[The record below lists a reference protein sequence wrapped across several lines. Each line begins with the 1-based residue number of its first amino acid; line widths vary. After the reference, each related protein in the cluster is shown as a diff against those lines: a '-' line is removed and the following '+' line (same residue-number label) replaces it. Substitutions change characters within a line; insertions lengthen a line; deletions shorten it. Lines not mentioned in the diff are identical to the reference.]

1 MKVGVRSLDPVM
13 RAAVAYATC
22 VWVLVTPQVNVRAG
36 ESDGADDEDDRPSAP
51 AEAHAAKAPVS
62 FDKKWLEPFFMAGP
76 QSKAAAHF
84 RAGDFVTA
92 SKELEQIL
100 ARQPKTAPERNQLRF
115 LQALA
120 LMNQSAWQPAE
131 ELFEDLWSSY
141 PLLAPYHA
149 YNAARCHLRRGD
161 SEGAFTW
168 LSRVPSGSVP
178 EAEAVMVKVDAFVA
192 AKRWAE
198 VETEVTT
205 YLARFPKGPRRLEA
219 MFDRAEALQALGR
232 PAAEVAAA
240 YRKVWAEAAAE
251 SWATR
256 ANDRLEELAKT
267 AEPSLASTITGRSTD
282 ELISRGMLLFDG
294 NQNAQ
299 AEATFTSALAQPGLD
314 KATLCKIRFH
324 LAQSVWK
331 QRQRPRAAPLFDLA
345 IADCQTAGDRD
356 LLVRS
361 LYQGA
366 RSYASTGDKDKA
378 IALYAQIE
386 KDHPDHRLT
395 DDARLRAAEV
405 LADAGKDDE
414 AEKLLGD
421 LADRYP
427 KGDMAPEA
435 LWRLALAKWRAHE
448 YDKTLHWLGEIL
460 RRYPREDIWYADGRA
475 LYWKARVLEK
485 KGEPKRAL
493 ESYERAVREYPLSV
507 YTLFSLERMRR
518 SVPHARTALLREL
531 RAHMHE
537 TDQTSSWSFG
547 KQAIFAEP
555 GFLRAVDFARMGL
568 GSEARRELG
577 RLGFSAGAKGDA
589 TPTGA
594 REDVYWITAILLDRG
609 RQWAA
614 AHSIPRYK
622 LTAFRHAYP
631 DGGRH
636 EAEWRIGY
644 PKAFP
649 ELVTKHCRTNH
660 VPEALQWAIIR
671 EESSFFPRAE
681 SFANAL
687 GLTQMM
693 TRTAQRFAKW
703 PVTREALFD
712 PDKNLEVGSRFLAF
726 LLEHY
731 DGAVPLVI
739 SGYNAGE
746 GGVDRWL
753 RERGDV
759 ELDEFIETIPFDETR
774 GYTKR
779 VLSSYLTYAWLYD
792 LEKPVPAIDFKL
804 HKPDNKKTAVKTPE
818 SKSDKKNGK
827 PAENSKRLD
836 KKPTPAKAKNGRPAG
851 KN

>member
-1 MKVGVRSLDPVM
+1 LHGEVEVRSLGPDMRWLLRSTQVVLLTTSLFAPLGAHAGEAEPGDDDDE
-13 RAAVAYATC
+13 RAAAVEETATAKTPVA
-22 VWVLVTPQVNVRAG
+22 
-36 ESDGADDEDDRPSAP
+36 
-51 AEAHAAKAPVS
+51 
-62 FDKKWLEPFFMAGP
+62 FDKKWLEPFFMSGP
-76 QSKAAAHF
+76 ESKAAAHF

-92 SKELEQIL
+92 SRELEQIVPRL
-100 ARQPKTAPERNQLRF
+100 PKQAPERNQLRF
-115 LQALA
+115 LQALS
-120 LMNQSAWQPAE
+120 LMNQSSWQAAE
-131 ELFEDLWSSY
+131 TIFEDLWARY

-161 SEGAFTW
+161 SDGAFTW

-178 EAEAVMVKVDAFVA
+178 EPDAIMVKVDAFVA
-192 AKRWAE
+192 AKRWGD
-198 VETEVTT
+198 VETEVST
-205 YLARFPKGPRRLEA
+205 YLARFPKGPHRLEA
-219 MFDRAEALQALGR
+219 LFDRAEALQALGR
-232 PAAEVAAA
+232 SAAEGAAA
-240 YRKVWAEAAAE
+240 YRKVWAETAAE

-256 ANDRLEELAKT
+256 ANDRLEELAKS
-267 AEPSLASTITGRSTD
+267 AEPGQVTVITSRSTD
-282 ELISRGMLLFDG
+282 ELVSRGMLLFEA
-294 NQNAQ
+294 NQNVQ
-299 AEATFTSALAQPGLD
+299 AEAVFSTALAQPGLD
-314 KATLCKIRFH
+314 KATSCKIRFH

-331 QRQRPRAAPLFDLA
+331 QRQRPRAAPLFDAA
-345 IADCQTAGDRD
+345 IADCQAAKDND

-366 RSYASTGDKDKA
+366 RSYASTGNKDRA
-378 IALYAQIE
+378 IALYARIE
-386 KDHPDHRLT
+386 QDHPDHRLT

-405 LADAGKDDE
+405 LTDMGKDDE
-414 AEKLLGD
+414 AEKLLGN

-435 LWRLALAKWRAHE
+435 LWRLALAKWRTRD
-448 YDKTLHWLGEIL
+448 YDKALHWLEQIL

-485 KGEPKRAL
+485 RGDSKRAL

-518 SVPHARTALLREL
+518 ESPQARAALLREL
-531 RAHMHE
+531 RSHMHE
-537 TDQTSSWSFG
+537 SEQTSPWSFG
-547 KQAIFAEP
+547 KQIIFGEP

-568 GSEARRELG
+568 GSEARRELS
-577 RLGFSAGAKGDA
+577 RLGLGIGSKGDSA
-589 TPTGA
+589 PTGG

-609 RQWAA
+609 RQWSA

-622 LTAFRHAYP
+622 LTGFRHAYP
-631 DGGRH
+631 DGGRP

-649 ELVTKHCRTNH
+649 EIVAKHCHANK
-660 VPEALQWAIIR
+660 VPEALQWAIMR
-671 EESSFFPRAE
+671 EESSFSPRAE
-681 SFANAL
+681 SFANAM

-693 TRTAQRFAKW
+693 TRTARRFAKW

-731 DGAVPLVI
+731 ERAVPLVI

-759 ELDEFIETIPFDETR
+759 DLDEFIETIPFDETR

-779 VLSSYLTYAWLYD
+779 VLSSYLAYAWLY
-792 LEKPVPAIDFKL
+792 EPKTPVPAIDFKL
-804 HKPDNKKTAVKTPE
+804 HKPDAKKAVAD
-818 SKSDKKNGK
+818 SKPDKKNHKLADNG
-827 PAENSKRLD
+827 
-836 KKPTPAKAKNGRPAG
+836 KKPVVKEKASRPTG